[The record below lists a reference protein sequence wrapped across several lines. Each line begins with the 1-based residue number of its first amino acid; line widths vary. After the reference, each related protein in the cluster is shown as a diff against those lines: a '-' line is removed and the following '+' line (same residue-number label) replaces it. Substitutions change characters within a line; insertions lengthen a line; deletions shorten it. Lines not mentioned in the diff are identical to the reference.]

1 MSKKPTFEK
10 AMQRLEEIVQELET
24 GELPLEDS
32 LKKFEEGVKL
42 SKYCSCVLDET
53 EKKVALL
60 LKDRDGN
67 LFESPFEEEEE
78 NPR

>member
-1 MSKKPTFEK
+1 MTFEK
-10 AMQRLEEIVQELET
+10 AMQKLEEIVQELEA

-42 SKYCSCVLDET
+42 SKYCSCMLDET

-60 LKDRDGN
+60 LKNRDGN
-67 LFESPFEEEEE
+67 LFESPFREKEE
-78 NPR
+78 NSR

>member
-1 MSKKPTFEK
+1 MNKKMTFEK
-10 AMQRLEEIVQELET
+10 AMQKLEEIVKELET
-24 GELPLEDS
+24 GELSLEDS

-42 SKYCSCVLDET
+42 TKYCSCMLDET

-67 LFESPFEEEEE
+67 LFESPFPEGEE
-78 NPR
+78 NSR